1 MSRPP
6 KRSAVI
12 VDLQRIGKLSLDVIV
27 SEARACD
34 ELIVVVN
41 EAEDGFT
48 VENSL
53 TGGERMARI
62 RSLLRSELDSPF
74 YVLPLKTMFLSKAQ
88 QAIRLQYE
96 LPRFQRLVTDDAALA
111 RAAIGILKC
120 ETRVIA
126 QVEESENVLTST
138 AQCRRGLFI
147 ARAQPFHLGH
157 LACIQKIATEV
168 DEVIVLLALSES
180 SYSLHNPTTAGERIE
195 MIQPVLEFNIPGRYH
210 LAAAP
215 MESHTASNI
224 GELQILLPEFEV
236 IYSNNSTTRA
246 MALSMGLPCCPIL
259 STVQVSGSMVR
270 ETLIRGNDVTSL
282 VPPEIASSL
291 EELGIRERLQ
301 ILSTSEVRTKH

>member
-12 VDLQRIGKLSLDVIV
+12 VDLQRIGKLSLDAIV
-27 SEARACD
+27 SESRACD

-41 EAEDGFT
+41 QAENGFT
-48 VENSL
+48 AENPL
-53 TGGERMARI
+53 TGGERMARV

-88 QAIRLQYE
+88 QAVRLRYE
-96 LPRFQRLVTDDAALA
+96 LPRFQRLVTDDVGLA
-111 RAAIGILKC
+111 RAAIGMLNC
-120 ETRVIA
+120 ETRVVA
-126 QVEESENVLTST
+126 RVEENEDLLTST

-157 LACIQKIATEV
+157 LACIEKIATEV

-180 SYSLHNPTTAGERIE
+180 SYGLNNPATAGERIE
-195 MIQPVLEFNIPGRYH
+195 MIHPVLERSIPGRYH

-215 MESHTASNI
+215 MELHTASNI

-236 IYSNNSTTRA
+236 IYSNNSTTQA

-270 ETLIRGNDVTSL
+270 ESLSQGNDVTSL
-282 VPPEIASSL
+282 VPPEITSAL
-291 EELGIRERLQ
+291 EELGIRKRLQ